1 MVTWYYHCRQIT
13 KSIILSITPFDQSA
27 CEKSF
32 SCCKKK
38 TYPESR
44 CGVIHGLRSTFGK
57 ALQGLFELDGCSTV
71 GLIFKILS
79 ALSQSILANV
89 VFLISL
95 SMAAL
100 KAVRVVFNVSSS
112 SFSCQNR
119 SPILRRWNCSAIM
132 H

>member
-1 MVTWYYHCRQIT
+1 M
-13 KSIILSITPFDQSA
+13 KSRSVVV
-27 CEKSF
+27 
-32 SCCKKK
+32 KK

-44 CGVIHGLRSTFGK
+44 CGVIHGVRLTVGK
-57 ALQGLFELDGCSTV
+57 ALQGVFELDGFSTV
-71 GLIFKILS
+71 GLIFEILS

-89 VFLISL
+89 VFLISR

-100 KAVRVVFNVSSS
+100 KAVRSVFKLRSGA
-112 SFSCQNR
+112 FSYQKR